1 MEQHVFAWVQQYGYL
16 AIFLLLCW
24 GIIGLPIPDE
34 TLLAF
39 SGFLVYSGKLSL
51 PLAYCTALA
60 GSSSGIT
67 ISFWLGRT
75 YGLKLIR
82 RYGRYVH
89 ITEERIARA
98 HRFFEGF
105 GHWALTFGY
114 FVPGVRHV
122 TAFAAGMSDLEPH
135 LFGIFAYAG
144 ACLWI
149 ATFMG
154 IGYLL
159 GERWREMEKHVHG
172 YLMWAVLAATGI
184 GIAVYLVWRARGRKR
199 AN

>member
-1 MEQHVFAWVQQYGYL
+1 MEQHVFAWVTQYGYL

-24 GIIGLPIPDE
+24 GVIGLPIPDE

-51 PLAYCTALA
+51 PLAYCTALV
-60 GSSSGIT
+60 GSASGIT
-67 ISFWLGRT
+67 ISFWLGRS
-75 YGLKLIR
+75 YGIKLIH

-89 ITEERIARA
+89 ITEDRIAKA

-135 LFGIFAYAG
+135 RFAIFAYGG
-144 ACLWI
+144 ACLWV

-159 GERWREMEKHVHG
+159 GERWQEMAKSVHG
-172 YLMWAVLAATGI
+172 YFMYAVGGLAI
-184 GIAVYLVWRARGRKR
+184 LIAGYLVGRKWLR
-199 AN
+199 KNSA

>member
-1 MEQHVFAWVQQYGYL
+1 MEQQVFAWVTQYGYL

-24 GIIGLPIPDE
+24 GVIGLPIPDE

-51 PLAYCTALA
+51 PLAYCTALV
-60 GSSSGIT
+60 GSASGIT
-67 ISFWLGRT
+67 ISFWLGRS
-75 YGLKLIR
+75 YGIKLIH

-89 ITEERIARA
+89 ITEDRIAKA

-114 FVPGVRHV
+114 FVPGIRHV

-135 LFGIFAYAG
+135 RFAIFAYGG
-144 ACLWI
+144 ACLWV

-159 GERWREMEKHVHG
+159 GERWQEMTKSVHG
-172 YLMWAVLAATGI
+172 YLMYAVLALAI
-184 GIAVYLVWRARGRKR
+184 VIAGYVVWRNWLRKK
-199 AN
+199 AA

>member
-1 MEQHVFAWVQQYGYL
+1 MEQHVFQWVAQYGYL

-60 GSSSGIT
+60 GSASGIT

-75 YGLKLIR
+75 YGLKLIH

-89 ITEERIARA
+89 LTEERIARA
-98 HRFFEGF
+98 HRFFEGM

-135 LFGIFAYAG
+135 LFAIFAYAG

-159 GERWREMEKHVHG
+159 GERWKEMAEHVHG
-172 YLMWAVLAATGI
+172 YAMYAVAVLGVV
-184 GIAVYLVWRARGRKR
+184 IAVYVMWRTWKRKR
-199 AN
+199 AR

>member
-1 MEQHVFAWVQQYGYL
+1 MEQHVLAWVTQYGYL

-24 GIIGLPIPDE
+24 GVIGLPIPDE

-39 SGFLVYSGKLSL
+39 SGYLVYSGKLSL
-51 PLAYCTALA
+51 PLAYCTALC
-60 GSSSGIT
+60 GSASGIT

-75 YGLKLIR
+75 YGLKLIH

-114 FVPGVRHV
+114 FVPGIRHV

-135 LFGIFAYAG
+135 KFAIFAYAG
-144 ACLWI
+144 ACAWI

-154 IGYLL
+154 IGYFL
-159 GERWREMEKHVHG
+159 GERWQTMAKNVHG
-172 YLMWAVLAATGI
+172 YLMYVVLALVI
-184 GIAVYLVWRARGRKR
+184 VIAAYLVWRKWLRKS
-199 AN
+199 AA